1 MRNHFF
7 DEIVQTSNFICM
19 RNKTSARSWF
29 CATQKLG
36 FVSHPIKNLSRL
48 ENDTE
53 KHPSPSVKPEIY
65 SFRSLCFVFSV
76 CVLWCVIVLL
86 HDSTIPVA
94 TGWRRPKSIRGQFA
108 RRRTTSHG
116 ILLLSLRHP

>member
-19 RNKTSARSWF
+19 RNNSSARSWF

-53 KHPSPSVKPEIY
+53 KHPSPSEKPEIY
-65 SFRSLCFVFSV
+65 SFRFRSRVFSV
-76 CVLWCVIVLL
+76 GVLWRVIVLL
-86 HDSTIPVA
+86 HDTPSWSPLDS
-94 TGWRRPKSIRGQFA
+94 GDQS
-108 RRRTTSHG
+108 
-116 ILLLSLRHP
+116 